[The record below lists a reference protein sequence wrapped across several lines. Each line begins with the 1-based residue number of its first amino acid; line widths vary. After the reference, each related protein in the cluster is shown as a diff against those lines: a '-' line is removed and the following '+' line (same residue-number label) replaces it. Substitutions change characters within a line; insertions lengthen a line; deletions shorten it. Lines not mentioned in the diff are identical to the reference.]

1 MDSENISCSDL
12 IASVE
17 ERILA
22 GGAIARSEAEFLLGA
37 PDDHLLHLMA
47 AADRIRIRFKGRR
60 FDSCSL
66 INARSGRCAEDCS
79 FCAQSRHHAGDCQ
92 TYSLVPTEEILDAA
106 IAAKEA
112 GAARFCTVTSGGA
125 LSSKEFDTL
134 LQSIEKVR
142 SEVDIALD
150 ASLGFLNEERA
161 VRLHAAGVT
170 RYNHNLETSRDH
182 YPRICSTHTF
192 DQRVATVEC
201 VLSKGFSA
209 CSGGIIG
216 LGETPS
222 QRLDLAFALA
232 ELKVDCIPIN
242 ILNPRPGT
250 PLENLEPP
258 PPLEILKTVALFRL
272 INPTATIKIAGGR
285 ERNLGDFQG
294 MALRAGA
301 NGMIIGGYLTT
312 LGRSVEED
320 LKMVR
325 QAGFELD

>member
-1 MDSENISCSDL
+1 MDSENISYSNL

-17 ERILA
+17 ERILT

-37 PDDHLLHLMA
+37 PDDHILHLMA
-47 AADRIRIRFKGRR
+47 AADRIRIQFKGRR

-66 INARSGRCAEDCS
+66 INARSGRCGEDCA
-79 FCAQSRHHAGDCQ
+79 FCAQSGHHAGDCQ
-92 TYSLVPTEEILDAA
+92 TYSLVPTEEILAAA

-125 LSSKEFDTL
+125 LSPKEFDSL
-134 LQSIEKVR
+134 MQSIEKVR
-142 SEVDIALD
+142 SVVDIALD

-161 VRLHAAGVT
+161 VRLLAAGVT

-201 VLSKGFSA
+201 VLSQGFSA

-250 PLENLEPP
+250 PLEGFEPP

-312 LGRSVEED
+312 LGRSVEQD